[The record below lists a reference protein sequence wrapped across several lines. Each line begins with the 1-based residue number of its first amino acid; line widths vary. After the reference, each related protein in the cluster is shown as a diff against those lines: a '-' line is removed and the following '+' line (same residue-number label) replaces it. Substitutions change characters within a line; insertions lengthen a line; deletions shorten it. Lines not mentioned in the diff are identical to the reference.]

1 MAEHVERFQA
11 GKQDVEATV
20 QRLPIS
26 FQQTLKTIFGNVAVT
41 ERERTAT
48 DFNLGQAENIVMR
61 DAITQLKIN
70 NHRIKLDPGD
80 PLMHVPQHPEDE
92 DYWDELPD
100 MILRAICKHNR
111 PLYNEKK
118 PWGMYFGQYAP
129 EDIDAEE
136 KEGFTGHPSDTEPEA
151 GQIQAPEE
159 RENPTGN
166 TDSVDEESDEKV
178 A

>member
-1 MAEHVERFQA
+1 MAEHVEKFQA
-11 GKQDVEATV
+11 GKQEIEATV

-61 DAITQLKIN
+61 DAMVHLKVN
-70 NHRIKLDPGD
+70 GNRVKLDPND
-80 PLMHVPQHPEDE
+80 PLLHVPQHQEDD

-100 MILRAICKHNR
+100 KILRAICRYNR

-129 EDIDAEE
+129 EEADAEE
-136 KEGFTGHPSDTEPEA
+136 KQGFTESPNDTEPERE
-151 GQIQAPEE
+151 QIPAPVE
-159 RENPTGN
+159 RENQNGI
-166 TDSVDEESDEKV
+166 TDSEDDESDEKV